1 MGAVTAGYWPGPWP
15 CEDGGPRRLQTTPG
29 AHTLALDHEGALEVV
44 SRDVPVA
51 TMAVTRDPGELYLLR
66 HTAGDDAVSFV
77 ERIDPLTLEEVRRS
91 PDLAGGPTWPGSI
104 AAHANGS
111 LYVVFGNHA
120 HRLDPDLSV
129 VASEALP
136 RHRPYNGFVVLP
148 DGHLVTK
155 DFAGS
160 RPGAPVDVG
169 ARQPCELVVLEPET
183 LRIVE
188 RCVLSEPSIARLS
201 AWGDELFVVG
211 DSSLLRV
218 RWDGRLHPGE
228 QPPVRYRTMEGQTSG
243 WDCVIALGAAWF
255 LDDGEGSEAYTGTLF
270 GHGVSGA
277 PLHLVRVE
285 LVGGTCTMIE
295 ICGLPGGLIANPPI
309 IDVDRSIAVGY
320 DSGNGVMS
328 AFDIAAD
335 GTLSPRW
342 QRHQHHAG
350 HLLLVP
356 GSGELVTG
364 DFDASRGADQVVIL
378 DIGSGDEL
386 ARADTG
392 SPVQSVLF
400 PAAGFGNDVY
410 LCTFTTVTRVS
421 GRPA

>member
-1 MGAVTAGYWPGPWP
+1 MV
-15 CEDGGPRRLQTTPG
+15 
-29 AHTLALDHEGALEVV
+29 
-44 SRDVPVA
+44 
-51 TMAVTRDPGELYLLR
+51 VTRDPGELYLLR

-104 AAHANGS
+104 ASHANGS
-111 LYVVFGNHA
+111 LYVVFGDHV
-120 HRLDPDLSV
+120 HRLGPDLSV
-129 VASEALP
+129 VATTTLP

-160 RPGAPVDVG
+160 RPGAPVAAGERD
-169 ARQPCELVVLEPET
+169 PCELVVLEPDT
-183 LRIVE
+183 RRIVE
-188 RCVLSEPSIARLS
+188 RCPLSEPSIARLS

-211 DSSLLRV
+211 DTSLLRV
-218 RWDGRLHPGE
+218 RWDGRLHPDE
-228 QPPVRYRTMEGQTSG
+228 RPPVRYRVAEDQTYG

-255 LDDGEGSEAYTGTLF
+255 LDDGEGSEGYDGTLL

-277 PLHLVRVE
+277 PLHLVRVG
-285 LVGGTCTMIE
+285 LSDASCTMTE
-295 ICGLPGGLIANPPI
+295 VCGLPGGLVANPPV

-320 DSGNGVMS
+320 DSGNGVLS
-328 AFDIAAD
+328 AFDIATD

-342 QRHQHHAG
+342 QRRQHHGG

-364 DFDASRGADQVVIL
+364 DFDVSRRADQVVVL

-421 GRPA
+421 VRPG